1 MTKKVHKGKRRN
13 RKKKGMC
20 LSDRPLVEVSAAGV
34 DIGAREIYVAVP
46 PDRDAEPVRMF
57 ATFTEDLQR
66 MVEWLEA
73 CGVKTV
79 AMESAGVYWI
89 PLYEMLDARGL
100 KPCLVNAR
108 HMKNVPGRRTDW
120 HDCQWIQ
127 YLHSVGLLRG
137 AFRPADEVC
146 AVRAIMRHRRS
157 LVEMAAQ
164 HTGQKRSP
172 RVTLSWTRLTMG
184 LRMWS
189 ICRTRSRR

>member
-79 AMESAGVYWI
+79 PMESTGVYWI
-89 PLYEMLDARGL
+89 PLYEMLDSRGL
-100 KPCLVNAR
+100 NPCLVNAR

-172 RVTLSWTRLTMG
+172 MVTFSWT
-184 LRMWS
+184 S
-189 ICRTRSRR
+189 